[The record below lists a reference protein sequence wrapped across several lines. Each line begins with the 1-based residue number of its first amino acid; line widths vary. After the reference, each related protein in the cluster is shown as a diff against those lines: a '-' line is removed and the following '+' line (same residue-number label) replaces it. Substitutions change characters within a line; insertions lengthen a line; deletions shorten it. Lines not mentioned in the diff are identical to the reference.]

1 MSAVE
6 TVLAAAPDEAAPG
19 EPAPRPP
26 RPRVRGWLLGVAGV
40 VALAL
45 LWEAYK
51 AVAPADGVSVGSL
64 RVLPRSSAIAMPHL
78 WDMAARAGQPLNG
91 ATGARPLWLAVLAAC
106 LFSLGVA
113 AVGWLVAVVVGLLAA
128 IVMQRFR
135 TAQSALLPWVVLS
148 QTVPLIA
155 LAPLVRRWGAQLKV
169 GDVPWH
175 DWMSV
180 SVIAAYLAF
189 FPVAVGA
196 LRGFASPQAVHLDLM
211 RSYGVG
217 WWRTFR
223 TLRLPA
229 SVPYLVPALRLAAAN
244 AVVGT
249 VVAEVS
255 TGVRGGVGRMI
266 VEFGASGS
274 ADPPKQW
281 SPIAGA
287 VLVGLLATAAVALLS
302 SALRRY
308 HAPEAAS

>member
-6 TVLAAAPDEAAPG
+6 LATAPAPDEAAAE
-19 EPAPRPP
+19 EPTARPP
-26 RPRVRGWLLGVAGV
+26 RRRAARWLLGVAGML
-40 VALAL
+40 ALAV

-51 AVAPADGVSVGSL
+51 AVAPADGASIGGL
-64 RVLPRSSAIAMPHL
+64 RVLPRASGIAMPHL
-78 WDMAARAGQPLNG
+78 WDMVTRAAEPLNG
-91 ATGARPLWLAVLAAC
+91 ATAARPLWLAVLAAC

-113 AVGWLVAVVVGLLAA
+113 AVGWLVAVVAGLLVAV
-128 IVMQRFR
+128 VMQRFR
-135 TAQSALLPWVVLS
+135 TARSALLPWVVLS

-155 LAPLVRRWGAQLKV
+155 LAPLVRRWGAQLKL
-169 GDVPWH
+169 GSVPWH

-180 SVIAAYLAF
+180 SLIAAYLAF

-196 LRGFASPQAVHLDLM
+196 LRGFGSPEPVHLDLM

-217 WWRTFR
+217 WWRTFL

-229 SVPYLVPALRLAAAN
+229 SVPHLVPALRLAAAN

-255 TGVRGGVGRMI
+255 IGLRGGIGRMI
-266 VEFGASGS
+266 VEFGQSGS
-274 ADPPKQW
+274 SDPPKQW

-287 VLVGLLATAAVALLS
+287 VLVGLAATAAVSLLS
-302 SALRRY
+302 FALRRY
-308 HAPEAAS
+308 HQPEAA

>member
-1 MSAVE
+1 MSALEIVMAE
-6 TVLAAAPDEAAPG
+6 APDE
-19 EPAPRPP
+19 PAPDEPTP
-26 RPRVRGWLLGVAGV
+26 RPARPRAQGWLLGLAGI

-51 AVAPADGVSVGSL
+51 ALAPDDGVSLGSV
-64 RVLPRSSAIAMPHL
+64 RILPRASAIAMPHL
-78 WDMAARAGQPLNG
+78 WDMVARALQPVNG

-155 LAPLVRRWGAQLKV
+155 LAPLVRRWGAQLRF
-169 GDVPWH
+169 GAVPWQ

-196 LRGFASPQAVHLDLM
+196 LRGFGSPQPVHLDLM

-217 WWRTFR
+217 WWRTFV

-229 SVPYLVPALRLAAAN
+229 SVPHLVPALRLAAAN

-255 TGVRGGVGRMI
+255 IGLRGGIGRMI
-266 VEFGASGS
+266 IEFAQAGS
-274 ADPPKQW
+274 SDPPKQW

-287 VLVGLLATAAVALLS
+287 VLVGLAATGLISLLS
-302 SALRRY
+302 FALRRY
-308 HAPEAAS
+308 HQAEAA